1 MENYSEEKENFFKKI
16 LENKWGLC
24 LFFITFSVIINMFGF
39 KLLPRLLV
47 WIMNSVFGL
56 KNAISIW
63 IVYLVL
69 YVLTAIIGLVLLHK
83 IKNKRYSK
91 KADFRFILDLIFII
105 EVFILF
111 SYMINLSYLVL
122 DLIKIYVSID
132 SEFWLFILSSYTI
145 FYILNSLIKNIAK
158 ISYVYL
164 ILLIL
169 LWFLSGTIGISK
181 FMVVTLLVTI
191 VNIFFSD
198 IIFLYKN
205 SFRNINKNNYL
216 NNNSIIE
223 NRTKEKNCSRKLL
236 FNIGIFILYIYLCII
251 ENDRLG
257 VLQFLVNILNIPVFN
272 VETLPT
278 SAVLDCFGTII
289 KDNKFLMFFYD
300 IAELIYIGI
309 LRMIL
314 LGIIL
319 FVLLILLAFIL
330 LIKSVYRKTPFK
342 TELDRFYKKIEY
354 FPMNFV
360 KKFVH
365 TKKITIPKTKRRNG
379 KIKTTMYRTSRNNY
393 RRGRKFKKP
402 NSN

>member
-1 MENYSEEKENFFKKI
+1 MGKPNKKDDEKKESFFKKHCGIIKNCI
-16 LENKWGLC
+16 LMIVLSIAINIFGYIKLPKIIRYV
-24 LFFITFSVIINMFGF
+24 LNVIF
-39 KLLPRLLV
+39 KSN
-47 WIMNSVFGL
+47 NSFCF
-56 KNAISIW
+56 W
-63 IVYLVL
+63 IVYL
-69 YVLTAIIGLVLLHK
+69 IISILFLKILCK
-83 IKNKRYSK
+83 IKNKKSNEGTIYRVIM
-91 KADFRFILDLIFII
+91 DIIFIF
-105 EVFILF
+105 ELFIVV
-111 SYMINLSYLVL
+111 SYLVL

-300 IAELIYIGI
+300 IVELIYIGI
-309 LRMIL
+309 LRTIL

-330 LIKSVYRKTPFK
+330 LIKSVYRKTPFN

-360 KKFVH
+360 KKFIY